1 MANKINHQMYLYNMR
16 NILLTITLAIF
27 LVACENHTTHNTY
40 NNECKCEQCG
50 SSCTSPSDTL
60 SGPTEEPEALTEEPV
75 ITEEGEQ

>member
-50 SSCTSPSDTL
+50 SSCTSPSDTI
-60 SGPTEEPEALTEEPV
+60 SGPTEDEALTEEP
-75 ITEEGEQ
+75 ILTEEGEQ

>member
-1 MANKINHQMYLYNMR
+1 MYLYNMR

-50 SSCTSPSDTL
+50 RCSSSPSDTL
-60 SGPTEEPEALTEEPV
+60 SGPTEEPEALTEEP
-75 ITEEGEQ
+75 ILTEEGEQ